1 PISPRIGNKKSTST
15 PQIGIIKI
23 IPISLQKQTSYIKI
37 IKISQL
43 VRLLIASND
52 IIDQLS
58 NHGKRRSTI
67 RNSFPGHP
75 THLFHLLPHLAIT
88 LHKMIHRCFNLVRQH
103 KMIPMVP
110 VIQS

>member
-1 PISPRIGNKKSTST
+1 PFHQELTTTSQHPPHT
-15 PQIGIIKI
+15 LESF
-23 IPISLQKQTSYIKI
+23 PISLQKQTSYIKI

-43 VRLLIASND
+43 AGLLIASND

-58 NHGKRRSTI
+58 NRGKRRSTI

-75 THLFHLLPHLAIT
+75 THLFHLPPHLAIT
-88 LHKMIHRCFNLVRQH
+88 LHKMFHRCFNLFRQH